1 MQDNDLESVKDIIAS
16 SSSNEEYMT
25 SQLQNMLDTV
35 IELAQDR
42 NYDDINE
49 IKNLIIELN

>member
-25 SQLQNMLDTV
+25 SQLWNMLDTV

>member
-1 MQDNDLESVKDIIAS
+1 
-16 SSSNEEYMT
+16 
-25 SQLQNMLDTV
+25 MLDTV

-49 IKNLIIELN
+49 IKNLIIELNWYLISYDNW